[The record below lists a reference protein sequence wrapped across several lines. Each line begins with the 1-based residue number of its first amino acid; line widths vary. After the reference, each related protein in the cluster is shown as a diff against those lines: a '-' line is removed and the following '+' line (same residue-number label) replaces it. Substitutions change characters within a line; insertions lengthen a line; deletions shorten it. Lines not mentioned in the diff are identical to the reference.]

1 MSLLALRYAKAVFQV
16 AEQQDAADAVDTD
29 LARLGSALRSPEVV
43 AAVRSPDTT
52 TDARAKVV
60 AILLGDAHELSKN
73 LIGVVLKRRRQ
84 EILPDLSREYKSL
97 LRAARGK
104 VVGVVETAKPI
115 DEAGIKMLEARAATL
130 TGKNV
135 TLEVEVNPDL
145 IGGVRLRLGNTLYDG
160 SVATVLEDLER
171 SLMEA
176 PL

>member
-1 MSLLALRYAKAVFQV
+1 MSLLAQRYAKAVFEV
-16 AEQQDAADAVDTD
+16 AEEQNAADAVDAD
-29 LARLGSALRSPEVV
+29 LGRLSSALRNPDV
-43 AAVRSPDTT
+43 AVAVMSPDTT
-52 TDARAKVV
+52 SAVRASLIEK
-60 AILLGDAHELSKN
+60 LLGDAHDLSKN
-73 LIGVVLKRRRQ
+73 LIGVVLRRRRQ
-84 EILPDLSREYKSL
+84 AILPDLSMAYKDL

-115 DEAGIKMLEARAATL
+115 DEAGLRVLEARAAEL
-130 TGKNV
+130 TGKIV

-171 SLMEA
+171 CLMEA

>member
-1 MSLLALRYAKAVFQV
+1 MSLLAQRYAKAVFEV
-16 AEQQDAADAVDTD
+16 AEQQNAADAVDAD
-29 LARLGSALRSPEVV
+29 LGRLGSALRNAEV
-43 AAVRSPDTT
+43 AAVVTSPDTGT
-52 TDARAKVV
+52 VARAQIVEK
-60 AILLGDAHELSKN
+60 LLGDANDLSKN
-73 LIGVVLKRRRQ
+73 LIGVVLKRRR
-84 EILPDLSREYKSL
+84 EAILPELSQAYKSL

-115 DEAGIKMLEARAATL
+115 DEAGIQTLERHAAKL

-135 TLEVEVNPDL
+135 TLEVELNPDL

-171 SLMEA
+171 SLMDA